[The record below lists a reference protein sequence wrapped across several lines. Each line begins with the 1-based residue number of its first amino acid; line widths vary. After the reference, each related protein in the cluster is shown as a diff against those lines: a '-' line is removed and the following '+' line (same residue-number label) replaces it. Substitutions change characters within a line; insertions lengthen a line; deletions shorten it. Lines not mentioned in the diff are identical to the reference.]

1 MANQALTERFIDFY
15 QDHYPEE
22 IEELAE
28 KYPDEKRSLYI
39 SHEDLEQYDD
49 DLAADFRA
57 KPDQMRE
64 YAEEALRLYDLPSD
78 VSLSGAHVRITGLSE
93 NIEIGDIRARDDQL
107 GSLVSVRGVVRKAT
121 EVHARVTEA
130 AFECQRCGT
139 QSYIP
144 QTSSDEFQEPS
155 ECLGCEK
162 RGPFTLNIEQ
172 SEYVD
177 HQEIRVQATPDG
189 VGTEETPPSIEV
201 NLADDL
207 CGQVTPGDHVSVTGI
222 LRGEQLEDGNSKTGL
237 LGRYIDG
244 VAVTQRDELAPELTN
259 EQKEEIIKQSGA
271 NDIYEK
277 FVRSIS
283 PSIHGLETEKL
294 AVLLQLFS
302 GVAKEMENEEPLR
315 GQIHVLFA
323 GDPAVGISR
332 ILRSAVRLSPRST
345 YTNGAETSKA
355 GLTAAAARTG
365 GAGGPWELKSGALPI
380 ADRGLAAIDNI
391 EAADGDV
398 MGALPEPME
407 RQQITISKASIHESI
422 DTRVGVL
429 AAGSS
434 PDGRFD
440 LYEPL
445 GDQLPVDTQVL
456 TLFDLAFTVLDNP
469 QPDTDEEIAQHIL
482 GIHHAGEQE
491 QAGYQSDPP
500 ESATAPFE
508 PGFVRDYIT
517 YARQITPVLTDDAKE
532 WITDFYVDLR
542 SRGAD
547 EDAPV
552 PVSARKLE
560 ALVRLSEASA
570 RVRLSESIE
579 LEDAKR
585 VTDLVEASLKD
596 VGVDPETGQFDADVV
611 ETGTSQE
618 QRERIGNV
626 KELVAAIEQQYEAGA
641 PIDEVLDRAGEA
653 GLEPGKVEAEIEK
666 LRTKG
671 KLYEPKQ
678 GHLRTA
684 E

>member
-1 MANQALTERFIDFY
+1 MGDQALTDRFIDFY
-15 QDHYPEE
+15 QDYYHEE
-22 IEELAE
+22 IEDLAE
-28 KYPDEKRSLYI
+28 GYPDEKRSLYI
-39 SHEDLEQYDD
+39 SHEDLEQHDA
-49 DLAADFRA
+49 DLAADYRA
-57 KPDQMRE
+57 KPDRMRE

-78 VSLSGAHVRITGLSE
+78 VILFGAHVRITGLSE
-93 NIEIGDIRARDDQL
+93 NLDIGDIRARDDQL
-107 GSLVSVRGVVRKAT
+107 GSLVSFRGVVRRAT
-121 EVHARVTEA
+121 EVHARITEA

-139 QSYIP
+139 MSYIP
-144 QTSSDEFQEPS
+144 QTSSNEFQEPS

-162 RGPFTLNIEQ
+162 QGPFNLNTEQ
-172 SEYVD
+172 SEYID
-177 HQEIRVQATPDG
+177 QQEIRVQATPDG

-201 NLADDL
+201 NLGDDL
-207 CGQVTPGDHVSVTGI
+207 CGQVTPGDHVSVIGV
-222 LRGEQLEDGNSKTGL
+222 LRGDQLEDGNSKTGL

-244 VAVTQRDELAPELTN
+244 VAVTQRHELTPELPS
-259 EQKEEIIKQSGA
+259 EEKEEIIKQSGT

-277 FVRSIS
+277 FVGSIA

-302 GVAKEMENEEPLR
+302 GVAKEMDNGEPLR

-345 YTNGAETSKA
+345 YTNGAEASKA

-365 GAGGPWELKSGALPI
+365 GADGPWELKSGALPI

-391 EAADGDV
+391 EAAGGDV
-398 MGALPEPME
+398 TGALPEPME
-407 RQQITISKASIHESI
+407 RQQVTISKASIHKSI
-422 DTRVGVL
+422 DTRVGIL

-434 PDGRFD
+434 TYGRFD
-440 LYEPL
+440 QYEPL
-445 GDQLPVDTQVL
+445 ADQLPVDTQVL
-456 TLFDLAFTVLDNP
+456 TLFDLMFTVVDNP
-469 QPDTDEEIAQHIL
+469 QPDTDEEIAEHIL
-482 GIHHAGEQE
+482 GIHRAGEQE
-491 QAGYQSDPP
+491 QAGHQSDPP

-508 PGFVRDYIT
+508 PAFVRNYIS

-570 RVRLSESIE
+570 RVRLSESVE

-611 ETGTSQE
+611 ETETSQE
-618 QRERIGNV
+618 QRERIQNV
-626 KELVAAIEQQYEAGA
+626 KDLIATVEQEYDAGA
-641 PIDEVLDRAGEA
+641 PVDEVLDRAGEI
-653 GLEPGKVEAEIEK
+653 GLEPGKVEAEIERQ
-666 LRTKG
+666 RTKG
-671 KLYEPKQ
+671 NVYEPKQ
-678 GHLRTA
+678 GHLRTT